1 MSENILERLAEL
13 PHYLAGHLLLSVS
26 ALVLG
31 IAISLPL
38 GVLASRSQW
47 ASGPL
52 LATASLVQTIPSMA
66 LLALMVP
73 LLGGTIGFLPAF
85 AALTM
90 YSVLPTL
97 RNTVTGI
104 AELDPAIVEAA
115 HGVGMTDWQRLWRV
129 ELPLAAPVI
138 VAGIRTATVWVV
150 GTTTLS
156 TPIGAPSLGNYIFAG
171 LQTRNWVS
179 VVFGCVFA
187 ATLAIFLDQ
196 IIRLLEI
203 ALRERR
209 RKLGLSALAVL
220 LLVVAGGLA
229 PSLMSV
235 GPQTTRQAAIAQSDT
250 GSAQQATGQNLE
262 GQTIVVGSKTFT
274 EQYILSEF
282 IERRLVAQGAVVKT
296 IQNMG
301 STILFD
307 ALRKNTVDLYVDYTG
322 TIWTTIMERD
332 QAIERTAMYIEVAHY
347 LRTEYNILTVA
358 PLGFQNAYC
367 FAMRRDRAASL
378 GIRSIADLEP
388 RAAELS
394 VAGDPEF
401 FARPEWVSVRD
412 AYGLGAIATRGMDS
426 TFMYNAV
433 RDREVDLIGAYTT
446 DGRISAFDL
455 VVLDDPKAAFPP
467 YDAIILLSP
476 RAQQNGALIKA
487 MTWFANLVDDDLM
500 REANR
505 RVDLDGQSPARAA
518 DFLYRTSD
526 KPIN

>member
-1 MSENILERLAEL
+1 
-13 PHYLAGHLLLSVS
+13 
-26 ALVLG
+26 
-31 IAISLPL
+31 
-38 GVLASRSQW
+38 
-47 ASGPL
+47 
-52 LATASLVQTIPSMA
+52 MA

-104 AELDPAIVEAA
+104 VELDPAIVEAA

-150 GTTTLS
+150 GTATLS

-171 LQTRNWVS
+171 LQTRNWMS

-187 ATLAIFLDQ
+187 ATLAILLDQ
-196 IIRLLEI
+196 IIRLLEV
-203 ALRERR
+203 ALRERKR
-209 RKLGLSALAVL
+209 QLGLSALAVL
-220 LLVVAGGLA
+220 LAVVAGGLVL
-229 PSLMSV
+229 PLINF
-235 GPQTTRQAAIAQSDT
+235 GPKSTRHVAIAQSET
-250 GSAQQATGQNLE
+250 ESAYEMTGQSLE
-262 GQTIVVGSKTFT
+262 GQTVVVGSKTFT
-274 EQYILSEF
+274 EQYILSEL
-282 IERRLVAQGAVVKT
+282 IERRLVAQGALVET

-307 ALRKNTVDLYVDYTG
+307 ALRNNTVDLYVDYTG
-322 TIWTTIMERD
+322 TIWTTIMGRD

-347 LRTEYNILTVA
+347 LRSEHGILTAA
-358 PLGFQNAYC
+358 PLGFQNAYS

-378 GIRSIADLEP
+378 SIRSIADLKP
-388 RAAELS
+388 HAGELS

-401 FARPEWVSVRD
+401 FARPEWASVRD
-412 AYGLGAIATRGMDS
+412 AYGLEAMTTLGMDS
-426 TFMYNAV
+426 TFMYRAV

-455 VVLDDPKAAFPP
+455 VILDDPKAAFPP

-476 RAQQNGALIKA
+476 EAQQNGALIKA
-487 MTWFANLVDDDLM
+487 TASLANLINDSLM

-505 RVDLDGQSPARAA
+505 RVDLEGQSPAQAA
-518 DFLYRTSD
+518 EFLYRASNA
-526 KPIN
+526 PNN